1 MDYDLGYFDLE
12 TRVLEPLENPF
23 EPKSVTEKNGGP
35 GRIRTYD
42 QRIMSPLL

>member
-1 MDYDLGYFDLE
+1 LP
-12 TRVLEPLENPF
+12 RVLTLPEAERC
-23 EPKSVTEKNGGP
+23 VTHVSGLDPEMVGGP

>member
-1 MDYDLGYFDLE
+1 M
-12 TRVLEPLENPF
+12 EPVRGSMGKNRAKCHDHSDRSRGQLTEN
-23 EPKSVTEKNGGP
+23 KCGP